1 MSTAIWETFWFVVCS
16 GRNMDSRKQSRAI
29 VNRALWRPGA
39 KAWLPIGY
47 PIYCIQVLHFLF
59 LPASFCPVL
68 EYRGVDLRACCI
80 YYAFLLYPR
89 AWFQPVGSTAPASEQ
104 KSCRRTWRIISPS
117 LWFWQLLLGMFLLPF
132 RSMLPNLLRS
142 PANRLVP
149 SGSQWSKEI
158 QDAKR
163 ALCHPCLFFYASPCA
178 VSPQFLTLVTLRC
191 AYRSPVPASE
201 ETVKAECCGQIRSDP
216 RIPLPV
222 SSQEHIK
229 TELCSLPSAEHP
241 QLTDGHSRLE
251 CLEHLRLLR
260 SHQALWGWD
269 PGTHIFVGHM
279 TVKWTVLCQ
288 QQKSL
293 LFHRLII

>member
-1 MSTAIWETFWFVVCS
+1 
-16 GRNMDSRKQSRAI
+16 MDSRKQSRAI
-29 VNRALWRPGA
+29 VNRALWRPST

-68 EYRGVDLRACCI
+68 EYRGVDLQACCI

-117 LWFWQLLLGMFLLPF
+117 LWFWQLLLGMFLSPF
-132 RSMLPNLLRS
+132 RSMLSNLLRS

-158 QDAKR
+158 QDDKW
-163 ALCHPCLFFYASPCA
+163 ALCHPCLFFYASLCA
-178 VSPQFLTLVTLRC
+178 VSPQFLTFVTLRC
-191 AYRSPVPASE
+191 ACRSPVPASE
-201 ETVKAECCGQIRSDP
+201 ETVKAECWGQIRSDP

-229 TELCSLPSAEHP
+229 RLSYAICLQLSTHK
-241 QLTDGHSRLE
+241 LTDGHSRLE
-251 CLEHLRLLR
+251 CLGHLRLLR
-260 SHQALWGWD
+260 SHQNYWLRHSGD
-269 PGTHIFVGHM
+269 GTLEPTF
-279 TVKWTVLCQ
+279 L
-288 QQKSL
+288 
-293 LFHRLII
+293 